1 MSDHQEEITAEI
13 LLEAYRQGVFPMA
26 DDKEDPRLYWYRP
39 EERGI
44 LPLDD
49 FHLSRRLARTVL
61 ADQYDVKVDTDFL
74 AVIDACA
81 HPTPQREQT
90 WINQPI
96 RTLFFELF
104 QLGHAHTVE
113 VWDKDQLVGGLYGLA
128 IGQAFFGESMFS
140 RKTDTSKIALVHL
153 VARLRLGHFQLLDT
167 QFMTSHLAQFG
178 GIEINELEY
187 ESRLHQAIMQPAQW
201 LDNSWKAD
209 IFQEI
214 KAMRASKT
222 F

>member
-1 MSDHQEEITAEI
+1 MSVLFEEITPDI
-13 LLEAYRQGVFPMA
+13 VLEAYRQGIFPMA
-26 DDKEDPRLYWYRP
+26 DDKDDPMLFWYRP

-44 LPLDD
+44 LPLDA
-49 FHLSRRLARTVL
+49 FHLPRRLARTVL
-61 ADQYDVKVDTDFL
+61 ADQYEVKVDTDFL

-81 HPTPQREQT
+81 QITPQRDQT

-96 RTLFFELF
+96 RSLYFELF
-104 QLGHAHTVE
+104 QQGHAHTIE
-113 VWDKDQLVGGLYGLA
+113 VWDQDQLVGGLYGVA

-140 RKTDTSKIALVHL
+140 KRRDTSKIALVHL

-178 GIEINELEY
+178 GIEINKLAY
-187 ESRLHQAIMQPAQW
+187 EKQLYQVIDQPAKW
-201 LDNSWKAD
+201 LDNQWKVD

-214 KAMRASKT
+214 KAMRSST
-222 F
+222 WS

>member
-1 MSDHQEEITAEI
+1 MSTSTEEITADI
-13 LLEAYRQGVFPMA
+13 VLEAYRIGVFPMA
-26 DDKEDPRLYWYRP
+26 DDKDDPRLFWYHP

-49 FHLSRRLARTVL
+49 FHLPRRLARTVL
-61 ADQYDVKVDTDFL
+61 ADQYVVKVDTDFL
-74 AVIDACA
+74 AVTDACA
-81 HPTPQREQT
+81 QITPKRDQT

-96 RTLFFELF
+96 RSLYFELF
-104 QLGHAHTVE
+104 QQGYSHSVE
-113 VWDKDQLVGGLYGLA
+113 VWDRDQLVGGLYGVA

-140 RKTDTSKIALVHL
+140 KKRDTSKIALVHL

-178 GIEINELEY
+178 GIEINQFEY
-187 ESRLHQAIMQPAQW
+187 KKQLDHVIDQPAQW
-201 LDNSWKAD
+201 LDNQWKAD

-214 KAMRASKT
+214 KAMRAST
-222 F
+222 

>member
-1 MSDHQEEITAEI
+1 MSVSNEEITADI

-26 DDKEDPRLYWYRP
+26 DDKDDPRLYWYRP

-44 LPLDD
+44 LPLDE

-61 ADQYDVKVDTDFL
+61 ANQYEVKVDTDFL

-96 RTLFFELF
+96 RSLFFELF
-104 QLGHAHTVE
+104 ERGHAHTVE

-178 GIEINELEY
+178 GLEIKDLAY
-187 ESRLHQAIMQPAQW
+187 ETRLYQAIAQSGHW
-201 LDNSWKAD
+201 LNNEWQTD

-214 KAMRASKT
+214 KAMRASR
-222 F
+222 

>member
-1 MSDHQEEITAEI
+1 MSVNSEEITVEI

-26 DDKEDPRLYWYRP
+26 DDKDDPRLYWYRP

-44 LPLDD
+44 LPLDG

-61 ADQYDVKVDTDFL
+61 ADQYAVKVDTDFL

-96 RTLFFELF
+96 RSLFFELF
-104 QLGHAHTVE
+104 KQGHAHTVE
-113 VWDKDQLVGGLYGLA
+113 VWDQEQLVGGLYGLA

-178 GIEINELEY
+178 GLEISDTEY
-187 ESRLHQAIMQPAQW
+187 EKRLYPAIAQSGYW
-201 LDNSWKAD
+201 LNNEWKAD

-214 KAMRASKT
+214 KAMRASS
-222 F
+222 

>member
-1 MSDHQEEITAEI
+1 MSVNNEEITADI

-26 DDKEDPRLYWYRP
+26 DDKDDPRLYWYRP

-44 LPLDD
+44 LPLDE

-61 ADQYDVKVDTDFL
+61 ANPYEVKVDTDFL

-96 RTLFFELF
+96 RSLFFELYER
-104 QLGHAHTVE
+104 GHAHTVE
-113 VWDKDQLVGGLYGLA
+113 VWDKDHLVGGLYGLS

-178 GIEINELEY
+178 GLEIKDLEY
-187 ESRLHQAIMQPAQW
+187 ETRLYQAITRSGHW
-201 LDNSWKAD
+201 LNNEWQAD

-214 KAMRASKT
+214 KAMRASR
-222 F
+222 